1 MVGDMLCRIS
11 PSQQQQREPMMIK
24 EQVSIFVTLKNGKRF
39 GKQVTV
45 KSDGSFHNVNG
56 LVSYFVNK
64 EFKDYPVESFN
75 WNYA

>member
-1 MVGDMLCRIS
+1 
-11 PSQQQQREPMMIK
+11 MIK
-24 EQVSIFVTLKNGKRF
+24 EQVNIFVTLKNGKRF
-39 GKQVTV
+39 SKEVTV

-64 EFKDYPVESFN
+64 EFKGYSVQSFN